1 MAFEANIEQ
10 RGFAM
15 DPLVERRVRRRL
27 ASLGRRLA
35 HHPEPRAVP
44 RLWLRSD
51 LRRLARTR
59 RVLGYVGFEL
69 PRRQDAADGTVLHAE
84 VRRGAVVLMVASTDA
99 AYLTR
104 PLVGRSVGDGLYLW
118 FAQAS
123 AVDAWYS
130 QARAAG
136 GRGVIPPEDTEWGT
150 RRARVLDPRG
160 KEWSAGTY
168 QPGAAW

>member
-1 MAFEANIEQ
+1 
-10 RGFAM
+10 
-15 DPLVERRVRRRL
+15 
-27 ASLGRRLA
+27 
-35 HHPEPRAVP
+35 
-44 RLWLRSD
+44 
-51 LRRLARTR
+51 
-59 RVLGYVGFEL
+59 
-69 PRRQDAADGTVLHAE
+69 
-84 VRRGAVVLMVASTDA
+84 MVASADA